1 MGLLSFRDIAI
12 GAGEAYL
19 DKRQEARKNIIDFS
33 TRAFNKA
40 EELKSKYQEG
50 YKMKKKQS
58 DDFKFVATRV
68 GESYLPQL
76 NSFMNQGGQ
85 LEQFNDLEISQVK
98 DFLDAPQYKEK
109 QEDFLPTLSQQNKLS
124 AEELNNDLQS
134 QLNIFNNT
142 ASVFTKDIVSKGVEG
157 VRADVGTIKAQELD
171 SRVAAGP
178 GVQTSTQPTV
188 SDINKNKTTY
198 EKTKIVTKDNL
209 DNEIITNSP
218 TTDAID
224 NIVVQNK
231 LAGEISGN
239 VLNDDLYLNS
249 AVESYGNPNHSDAVT
264 ENYQVAF
271 DKLITEYNSAK
282 SDNNRTQMQSVVN
295 ALSQLGFNNKA
306 NELQTEINQ
315 IASETG
321 ADADDMQ
328 EEQITADTTTTTD
341 NVGAKPND
349 PVKGRQWDRKY
360 AGKYDPETGDKLP
373 EKEVKVAPRMEQNK

>member
-178 GVQTSTQPTV
+178 GVKTSTQPTV
-188 SDINKNKTTY
+188 SDITKSKQEYVKTTTI
-198 EKTKIVTKDNL
+198 ENEGMPNEEVKKSSTTLEIDSIVET
-209 DNEIITNSP
+209 
-218 TTDAID
+218 
-224 NIVVQNK
+224 NK
-231 LAGEISGN
+231 LAGEIAGN
-239 VLNDDLYLNS
+239 ELSEDRYLHN
-249 AVESYGNPNHSDAVT
+249 AVQVYGDSNYSDAVT

-271 DKLITEYNSAK
+271 DRLIKEYDDSK
-282 SDNNRTQMQSVVN
+282 SNNNRTQMQSVVN
-295 ALSQLGFNNKA
+295 ILSQLGFNNKA

-315 IASETG
+315 MASEAG

-328 EEQITADTTTTTD
+328 EEQITAEPKT
-341 NVGAKPND
+341 KEIK
-349 PVKGRQWDRKY
+349 VKGKVIKTVD
-360 AGKYDPETGDKLP
+360 AEE
-373 EKEVKVAPRMEQNK
+373 EKETVKPPKNIKDIRYR

>member
-1 MGLLSFRDIAI
+1 MGLLSFKDIAI

-178 GVQTSTQPTV
+178 GVKTSTQPTIG
-188 SDINKNKTTY
+188 DINKNKTTY
-198 EKTKIVTKDNL
+198 EKTKTVTEDDFGNQTV
-209 DNEIITNSP
+209 TNSP

-249 AVESYGNPNHSDAVT
+249 AVESYGNSNYSDAVT
-264 ENYQVAF
+264 ENYNVALKNLEENYSLAKQAN
-271 DKLITEYNSAK
+271 DRDEMINSI
-282 SDNNRTQMQSVVN
+282 NLLN
-295 ALSQLGFNNKA
+295 QLGFSRKA
-306 NELQTEINQ
+306 NELQEDLNKYLEEQ
-315 IASETG
+315 GSK
-321 ADADDMQ
+321 ADDMQ
-328 EEQITADTTTTTD
+328 EDQEIIAEPKT
-341 NVGAKPND
+341 KEIK
-349 PVKGRQWDRKY
+349 VKGKVIKTVD
-360 AGKYDPETGDKLP
+360 AEE
-373 EKEVKVAPRMEQNK
+373 EKETVKPPKNIKDIRYR

>member
-40 EELKSKYQEG
+40 EELKAKYQEG
-50 YKMKKKQS
+50 YEAKKKKA

-68 GESYLPQL
+68 GETYLPQL

-85 LEQFNDLEISQVK
+85 LEQFNDLDISQVK
-98 DFLDAPQYKEK
+98 NILDEPQYKEK
-109 QEDFLPTLSQQNKLS
+109 QEDFLPTLAQQNKLS
-124 AEELNNDLQS
+124 AEDLNKDLQN

-142 ASVFTKDIVSKGVEG
+142 ASVFTKDIITRGVEG
-157 VRADVGTIKAQELD
+157 VRADVGTIKEQD
-171 SRVAAGP
+171 IDTRVAVGP
-178 GVQTSTQPTV
+178 GVQTSTQPTIA
-188 SDINKNKTTY
+188 DINKNKNTY
-198 EKTKIVTKDNL
+198 EKTKTVTED
-209 DNEIITNSP
+209 DFGNETVTNSP

-224 NIVVQNK
+224 NIVVQNR

-249 AVESYGNPNHSDAVT
+249 AVESYGNPNYTDAVT

-315 IASETG
+315 IASEAG

-328 EEQITADTTTTTD
+328 EEQITAEPETREI
-341 NVGAKPND
+341 K
-349 PVKGRQWDRKY
+349 VKGKVMKTVSAEEEEEPKKSSKGIPFLKGRK
-360 AGKYDPETGDKLP
+360 
-373 EKEVKVAPRMEQNK
+373 

>member
-178 GVQTSTQPTV
+178 GVKTSTQPTV

-271 DKLITEYNSAK
+271 DKL
-282 SDNNRTQMQSVVN
+282 
-295 ALSQLGFNNKA
+295 
-306 NELQTEINQ
+306 
-315 IASETG
+315 
-321 ADADDMQ
+321 
-328 EEQITADTTTTTD
+328 
-341 NVGAKPND
+341 
-349 PVKGRQWDRKY
+349 
-360 AGKYDPETGDKLP
+360 
-373 EKEVKVAPRMEQNK
+373 